1 MADPRLSST
10 VPVVLDGIEDAKLV
24 TITAL
29 AVLDGGRMASTRK
42 SGSGPKID
50 EIAKGIL
57 DSYRHTDEGCPPLAS
72 QWGGYDLAKSDW
84 LKMFA
89 DKIAVNAYRSLEAWR
104 ALEKKC
110 DTSWIIELLYLLT
123 FRGKCRVELDQD
135 AYHAVSV
142 ELGKLIAAYKK
153 LGDDLVV
160 ALVENFR
167 HSTPLAYMGGD
178 LLNEI
183 RALEQ
188 SKKRLEILRDAN
200 KKWGSYKRNMRDWY
214 LFLLAAEVIKAT
226 GRSHVKE
233 LASLIETA
241 RAAHKERTVADED
254 ALKKRIQRW
263 TDFLKVRLPPREEP
277 ADSADA
283 QIPF

>member
-1 MADPRLSST
+1 
-10 VPVVLDGIEDAKLV
+10 
-24 TITAL
+24 
-29 AVLDGGRMASTRK
+29 MASTRK
-42 SGSGPKID
+42 SGSGPEID

-57 DSYRHTDEGCPPLAS
+57 DSYHPTEEGCPPLAS
-72 QWGGYDLAKSDW
+72 HWGGYDLAKTDW

-89 DKIAVNAYRSLEAWR
+89 EKISDNAHRSLEAWR

-110 DTSWIIELLYLLT
+110 DTSWIIELLYVLT
-123 FRGKCRVELDQD
+123 CRGKCGVELDQD
-135 AYHAVSV
+135 AYHATKA
-142 ELGKLIAAYKK
+142 ELEKLIAAYGK
-153 LGDDLVV
+153 LRDKIV
-160 ALVENFR
+160 ALVEDS
-167 HSTPLAYMGGD
+167 HLSSPMAYIGGD

-188 SKKRLEILRDAN
+188 SKRRFETLRDAIQ
-200 KKWGSYKRNMRDWY
+200 KWGSYKRNMRDWY
-214 LFLLAAEVIKAT
+214 LFLLAAHVNKAI

-233 LASLIETA
+233 VATLIEAA
-241 RAAHKERTVADED
+241 RAAHKERPVAEED

-263 TDFLKVRLPPREEP
+263 KHLLKVRLPPREEP